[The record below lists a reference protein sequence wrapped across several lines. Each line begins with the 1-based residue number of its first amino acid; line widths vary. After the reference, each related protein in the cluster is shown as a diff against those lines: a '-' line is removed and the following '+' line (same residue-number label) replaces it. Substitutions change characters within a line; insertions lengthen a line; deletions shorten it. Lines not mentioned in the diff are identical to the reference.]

1 MNAHPAQPSS
11 PLKQEARHIW
21 LRSVDAIAGR
31 SPQRGDP
38 STQPVSHYLDP
49 DRLAQEQALLKTLPM
64 PVAPLD
70 QLARAGDWFSTR
82 VHGVPVLLTRD
93 ASGGLNAFINVCR
106 HRGAVVAPEEAAG
119 QGKTRFVCP
128 YHSWTYDA
136 GGGCIGR
143 PHEADFPH
151 VPREAAGLVALPVV
165 ERLGMAWVIA
175 TPSNEMAGFDWDAYF
190 GPIGN
195 EVAALGYDGAA
206 FSPERRRFVQPSNWK
221 LVLEGNL
228 ESYHFQYAH
237 QKTVA
242 PIFHDNMVV
251 HEHAGD
257 HHKIV
262 LPKRTLTGVPETI
275 DMDLVGRH
283 THIIYFFFPCAF
295 MLWEGDHI
303 DLFTVSPTDVDHCDV
318 RGWMLVPERFR
329 HRSAEHWQKN
339 DFLFWE
345 TLDEDFA
352 LAASIQS
359 GLRSGAND
367 HFQFGRNEF
376 ACALFNE
383 SLAQRL
389 P

>member
-1 MNAHPAQPSS
+1 MNAQPSS
-11 PLKQEARHIW
+11 PLTHEARHIW

-64 PVAPLD
+64 PVAPVD

-136 GGGCIGR
+136 GGGCVGR

-151 VPREAAGLVALPVV
+151 VPREAAGLVALPVA

-190 GPIGN
+190 GPIGD
-195 EVAALGYDGAA
+195 EVAALGYDGTA

-262 LPKRTLTGVPETI
+262 LPKRTLAGAPETI

-329 HRSAEHWQKN
+329 HRSAAHWQKN

-345 TLDEDFA
+345 TLDEDFE

-383 SLAQRL
+383 SLARRL

>member
-1 MNAHPAQPSS
+1 MNPPVTAIA
-11 PLKQEARHIW
+11 EATKARQIW
-21 LRSVDAIAGR
+21 LRSLEAIAGD
-31 SPQRGDP
+31 SPQRGEP
-38 STQPVSHYLDP
+38 SSQPVSHYLDP
-49 DRLAQEQALLKTLPM
+49 GRLAGELAVLKTLPM
-64 PVAPLD
+64 PVAPLAR
-70 QLARAGDWFSTR
+70 LAKAGDWLSTR
-82 VHGVPVLLTRD
+82 VHGVPVLLTRA
-93 ASGGLNAFINVCR
+93 ASGGLHAFINVCR
-106 HRGAVVAPEEAAG
+106 HRGAIVAPEEACG
-119 QGKTRFVCP
+119 HGKTRFVCP

-136 GGGCIGR
+136 CGASVGR

-151 VPREAAGLVALPVV
+151 VPREAAGLVALPVA

-175 TPSNEMAGFDWDAYF
+175 TPATELGAFDWDSYF
-190 GPIGN
+190 GPIGD
-195 EVAALGYDGAA
+195 EVAALGYNSSA
-206 FSPERRRFVQPSNWK
+206 FSPERRQFVQPSNWK

-262 LPKRTLTGVPETI
+262 LPKRTLTGSPEAV

-318 RGWMLVPERFR
+318 RGWMLVPDRFR

-359 GLRSGAND
+359 GLRSGANAA
-367 HFQFGRNEF
+367 FRFGRNEF
-376 ACALFNE
+376 ACALFND
-383 SLAQRL
+383 SLARRL
-389 P
+389 R

>member
-11 PLKQEARHIW
+11 PLTHEARHIW
-21 LRSVDAIAGR
+21 LRSVGAITGR

-119 QGKTRFVCP
+119 QGKARFVCP

-151 VPREAAGLVALPVV
+151 LPREAAGLVALPVA

-175 TPSNEMAGFDWDAYF
+175 TPSNKMAGFDWDAYF

>member
-1 MNAHPAQPSS
+1 MNAQPSS
-11 PLKQEARHIW
+11 PLTHEARHIW

-136 GGGCIGR
+136 GGGCVGR

-151 VPREAAGLVALPVV
+151 VPREAAGLVALPVAG
-165 ERLGMAWVIA
+165 RLGMAWVIA
-175 TPSNEMAGFDWDAYF
+175 TPSNEMARFDWDAYF
-190 GPIGN
+190 GPIGD
-195 EVAALGYDGAA
+195 EVAALGYDGTA

-262 LPKRTLTGVPETI
+262 LPKRTLAGVPEII

-329 HRSAEHWQKN
+329 HRSAAHWQKN

-383 SLAQRL
+383 SLARRL